1 MNATSR
7 PFQTLVELA
16 QCTRSSGVVGAGGGG
31 FSLADKL
38 LARPYHTLIINAA
51 QSEPLICKDW
61 AALAHYGECV
71 LSGAQLLI
79 DTLGLS
85 KAFLAMRDEF
95 SASLP
100 NLPAI
105 ARQHKVTLA
114 RLPDIYPLGYE
125 KILKREILGIPVSPA
140 GAPANDGVLVVNAE
154 TLRNLSWAALR
165 QRPVCTK
172 LITLAGEVAHP
183 ISLSVPIG
191 TPFADCLALAGGA
204 TCAGYTVFHNG
215 VLSGHAIDPAHAWV
229 SATTLGYVLLPATHS
244 AAQAVQAGNAMS
256 ARLAERRREFLNQ
269 TVAGRTQAMSA
280 AYALFDLVPYRRARP
295 TFRAPDVQREI
306 GAHLRIVPTSHRAA
320 FQPCVNAGERVER
333 GQVIAVETVAGVSVH
348 ASVSGI
354 VKSADAQGIALCRDG
369 NTDFKEAHS

>member
-1 MNATSR
+1 MNAISR
-7 PFQTLVELA
+7 PLQTLA
-16 QCTRSSGVVGAGGGG
+16 DCARSSGVVGAGGGG

-38 LARPYHTLIINAA
+38 LARTYNTLIINAA

-85 KAFLAMRDEF
+85 KAFLATRDEF

-100 NLPAI
+100 DLPAI

-125 KILKREILGIPVSPA
+125 KILKREILGIPVMPA
-140 GAPANDGVLVVNAE
+140 GTPASDGVLVVNAE
-154 TLRNLSWAALR
+154 TLRNLSWAMLR

-172 LITLAGEVAHP
+172 LITVAGEVAQP

-191 TPFADCLALAGGA
+191 TSFADCLALAGGA
-204 TCAGYTVFHNG
+204 TCGGYTVFHNG
-215 VLSGHAIDPAHAWV
+215 VLSGQPIDPAQAWV

-256 ARLAERRREFLNQ
+256 ARLATRRQEFLNQ
-269 TVAGRTQAMSA
+269 TLAGRTQAMSA
-280 AYALFDLVPYRRARP
+280 AYALFDLTAYRRARP
-295 TFRAPDVQREI
+295 LFRAPNATHEI
-306 GAHLRIVPTSHRAA
+306 GTRVRITPAGHRAA
-320 FQPCVNAGERVER
+320 FQPCVQAGERVER
-333 GQVIAVETVAGVSVH
+333 GQAIAVETGAGITVH
-348 ASVSGI
+348 ASVGG
-354 VKSADAQGIALCRDG
+354 VVESADAQGIALCRDR
-369 NTDFKEAHS
+369 TTEFKEAHS

>member
-1 MNATSR
+1 MNAISR
-7 PFQTLVELA
+7 PLQTLA
-16 QCTRSSGVVGAGGGG
+16 DCARSSGVVGAGGGG

-38 LARPYHTLIINAA
+38 LARAYHTLIINAA

-85 KAFLAMRDEF
+85 KAFLATRDEF

-100 NLPAI
+100 DLPAL

-154 TLRNLSWAALR
+154 TLRNLSWAVLR

-191 TPFADCLALAGGA
+191 TPFADCLALAGGPS
-204 TCAGYTVFHNG
+204 CAGYAVFHNG
-215 VLSGHAIDPAHAWV
+215 VLSGQPIDPAHAWV

-244 AAQAVQAGNAMS
+244 AAQTAQPGNVMN
-256 ARLAERRREFLNQ
+256 ARLAERRQDFLKQ

-280 AYALFDLVPYRRARP
+280 AYALFDLTAYRRARP
-295 TFRAPDVQREI
+295 VFSTPDAKRDL
-306 GAHLRIVPTSHRAA
+306 GACVRITPAGHRSS

-333 GQVIAVETVAGVSVH
+333 GQTIAVEADAGVSVH
-348 ASVSGI
+348 ASVSG
-354 VKSADAQGIALCRDG
+354 VVEAVDAHGITLCRERS
-369 NTDFKEAHS
+369 TEHKEAHS